1 MSHIVTLSKYGHECL
16 NIRRAY
22 ATDIL
27 RYTSFRVSWEKM
39 ANFSAFI
46 QIEKL
51 GKLSNDFLGLDTIE
65 FLKRDVEVLKGSFH

>member
-1 MSHIVTLSKYGHECL
+1 MAELFSQFLQP
-16 NIRRAY
+16 
-22 ATDIL
+22 
-27 RYTSFRVSWEKM
+27 TSFRVSWKKM